1 MAAARPRFPPTS
13 RHNAES
19 LASNATYT
27 VPAHLLARSANADAG
42 TQPTPPEPRAAAAPA
57 PAPAATA
64 APASAAAPAP
74 ADEWR
79 VDAQLE
85 RLVDRF
91 GFVAEAE
98 APLPAAELVRLENSR
113 LRKWTAMRGG
123 DGAALEP
130 AAQAAMA
137 PARRKQLSRRVHKG
151 VPEPLRGVTWEAMS
165 GASALRAARRSGA
178 YARWKARAVGDGALD
193 RHVVEQIERDLPR
206 TFPRHTMW
214 RASGY
219 GAPPLPPSGDGGGS
233 GGSGSEEAAGLQ
245 MLRCVLRSYALLDS
259 EVLYVQ
265 AMNYVVGALLMYQ
278 TEEVAFWTFTQLM
291 WGVGLRRCFL
301 QGLPLVM
308 SCLDALGDEIQR
320 QLPRLHKHFE
330 AAGVMPSAFAISW
343 FMCFGLDKLPFGVA
357 VKLLDLVCAERSLRP
372 IFRFSIAILRLNEP
386 QLLAIDAIQEP
397 ADLHAACASDRLAD
411 AIGSDPNGFFAS
423 RVASVRLQLPEG
435 LLSSAWMAGAD
446 LTMAINETP
455 LDGELDG
462 TWLARLFSDS
472 VDTAQS

>member
-1 MAAARPRFPPTS
+1 MPASAAARPRFPPNS
-13 RHNAES
+13 RHNPES
-19 LASNATYT
+19 LASNAAYT
-27 VPAHLLARSANADAG
+27 VPAHLLARNGVAD
-42 TQPTPPEPRAAAAPA
+42 A
-57 PAPAATA
+57 PAPAATPAAAATA
-64 APASAAAPAP
+64 APAPAATPAAAAASAPAPAAAPAP

-79 VDAQLE
+79 VDATLE

-98 APLPAAELVRLENSR
+98 APLPAAELVRLENKR
-113 LRKWTAMRGG
+113 LLKWTAMRGG

-178 YARWKARAVGDGALD
+178 YARWKARAMGDGALD
-193 RHVVEQIERDLPR
+193 RAVVEQIERDLPR

-219 GAPPLPPSGDGGGS
+219 GATPLPPSGDG

-291 WGVGLRRCFL
+291 WGVGLRQCFL

-320 QLPRLHKHFE
+320 QVTARDTHPASHTPHISSPYTLHRLSCL
-330 AAGVMPSAFAISW
+330 GCTST
-343 FMCFGLDKLPFGVA
+343 
-357 VKLLDLVCAERSLRP
+357 LR
-372 IFRFSIAILRLNEP
+372 RRE
-386 QLLAIDAIQEP
+386 
-397 ADLHAACASDRLAD
+397 
-411 AIGSDPNGFFAS
+411 
-423 RVASVRLQLPEG
+423 
-435 LLSSAWMAGAD
+435 
-446 LTMAINETP
+446 
-455 LDGELDG
+455 
-462 TWLARLFSDS
+462 
-472 VDTAQS
+472 